1 MGKIAHKFANNIYI
15 TDDNPR
21 NEKPELIRKQ
31 IQQNCPLAY
40 NIGSRSIAIKTAI
53 EHLDSNEY
61 LIIAGKGHEKKQI
74 FKNKVVSFNDVKI
87 AKLFIKKINTN
98 AYK

>member
-1 MGKIAHKFANNIYI
+1 MIANKYANIVYI

-21 NEKPELIRKQ
+21 NEDPKIIRNTIFSKCRRA
-31 IQQNCPLAY
+31 ID
-40 NIGSRSIAIKTAI
+40 IEDRREAIKLAI
-53 EHLDSNEY
+53 NNLKQKSI

-74 FKNKVVSFNDVKI
+74 YKNKIVSFNDVKI
-87 AKLFIKKINTN
+87 AKVIINNVNAN